1 MYWESC
7 GAENTNKTIGL
18 AMRRAEEL
26 GVSDLVIASNSG
38 QTVLLILDYLAK
50 NSHSNINPNLVCV
63 THQVGFRNPGE
74 DEMESTI
81 REQLLKKKVKIL
93 TTTHLFAGVD
103 RALRYQFSGLYP
115 AEIVAMSLR
124 MLGQGVKV
132 AVEISLM
139 ALDSGLIKYGHEVI
153 AIGGTG
159 SGADTALVIKPEH
172 SAEIFKTQIKE
183 IICKPRL

>member
-1 MYWESC
+1 MYWKTS
-7 GAENTNKTIGL
+7 GAENTDKTIGL
-18 AMRRAEEL
+18 ALRRAEEL
-26 GVSDLVIASNSG
+26 GVCDIVIASNSG
-38 QTVLLILDYLAK
+38 QTVLQLLDHIK
-50 NSHSNINPNLVCV
+50 RSSIKEINLVCV
-63 THQVGFRNPGE
+63 THQVGFKNPGE

-81 REQLLKKKVKIL
+81 RERLRAAKVKIL

-103 RALRYQFSGLYP
+103 RALRYQFNGLYP

-132 AVEISLM
+132 GVEITVMS
-139 ALDSGLIKYGHEVI
+139 LDSGLIKYGKQVI

-159 SGADTALVIKPEH
+159 RGADTALVIKPEH
-172 SAEIFKTQIKE
+172 SSGIFQTKIQE